1 MAKVS
6 GRVDKIVHPLLEMVR
21 KHSEEPELAAAFFL
35 QLMWPCQS
43 QRSGCE
49 LLTHPYLQGLNPVMV
64 RHTGRP
70 GMLNKS
76 PRPASAFVAWC
87 CCMRDLDLMISCTQ
101 SCVRFTVKHRTT
113 FRNLLLSIC

>member
-21 KHSEEPELAAAFFL
+21 KHSNEPEYAAAFFL
-35 QLMWPCQS
+35 ALMWPCQS

-49 LLTHPYLQGLNPVMV
+49 LLTHPYLQGLSPVMV

-76 PRPASAFVAWC
+76 PRAASAFVAWC
-87 CCMRDLDLMISCTQ
+87 CCMRDLEHMISYVQ
-101 SCVRFTVKHRTT
+101 NCVSFTVAHSTT
-113 FRNLLLSIC
+113 FHKLLLSIW